1 MVDTELLHCRLP
13 TPQDAEVA
21 EYQAVSILAVVGLFC
36 GLLAVTAR
44 LSPAMW
50 FVALAGV
57 VVNSLALRQIAR
69 AAPLLL
75 GRKAALV
82 GLNLSIFFGA
92 VATADWYTYNELV
105 RREAQQFAS
114 LWFDSL
120 RNREPQKAHQLAIN
134 PAARHPLDDKLWS
147 VYYEG
152 SEPRQDLQAY
162 IERPEIKTLMA
173 LGDQAQVRYYVCPS
187 QGQEKGNDIV
197 SLVYAVTFPE
207 AGAKK
212 TFFLKLVLERH
223 HLTEPSRAEWRIVS
237 ADGGV
242 GPDGRER
249 R

>member
-1 MVDTELLHCRLP
+1 MADTELLHSRLP
-13 TPQDAEVA
+13 APQDAAVV
-21 EYQAVSILAVVGLFC
+21 EYQAVSILAVVGLLG
-36 GLLAVTAR
+36 GLLAATAL

-57 VVNSLALRQIAR
+57 VLNALALARIAR
-69 AAPLLL
+69 EAPLLL
-75 GRKAALV
+75 GRKPALA
-82 GLNLSIFFGA
+82 GLILSVFFGA

-105 RREAQQFAS
+105 RREAQQFAT

-120 RNREPQKAHQLAIN
+120 RDREPQKAHQLALN

-152 SEPRQDLQAY
+152 SEPREDLQAY
-162 IERPEIKTLMA
+162 IERPEVKALMTL
-173 LGDQAQVRYYVCPS
+173 GNQAQVRYYACPN

-197 SLVYAVTFPE
+197 VLVYAITFPE

-223 HLTEPSRAEWRIVS
+223 HLAEPSRAEWRITNTE
-237 ADGGV
+237 GGV